1 MALPGELKGIN
12 GTECTGCSTWLELEV
27 CSSGAG
33 YYLGY
38 FCNCCGPYSRESSY
52 FSNWEE
58 AEKALKGQA
67 DMRLRDTEYQ
77 GWK

>member
-12 GTECTGCSTWLELEV
+12 GTKCNCGTWLPLKV
-27 CSSGAG
+27 YSSAAG

-52 FSNWEE
+52 FPSREA

-67 DMRLRDTEYQ
+67 DMQLRDTEYH
-77 GWK
+77 G